1 MNSRGNFPKLI
12 AAVSPRCL
20 VPELRLPGGVAL
32 HPLWRGTSRAG
43 DVAAQLFR
51 RRSVVRG
58 MTQRDLIGR
67 AVLSERVMPEAP
79 TPLTA
84 YWRAELGHQHD
95 APGQSRS
102 SALRLDPH
110 PR

>member
-1 MNSRGNFPKLI
+1 M
-12 AAVSPRCL
+12 A
-20 VPELRLPGGVAL
+20 
-32 HPLWRGTSRAG
+32 
-43 DVAAQLFR
+43 
-51 RRSVVRG
+51 
-58 MTQRDLIGR
+58 QRDLIGR